1 MEDIQNLIE
10 LAKLL
15 GPFMELIGSIS
26 SLSGQ

>member
-1 MEDIQNLIE
+1 MEELQTLLE

-26 SLSGQ
+26 SLSCQ